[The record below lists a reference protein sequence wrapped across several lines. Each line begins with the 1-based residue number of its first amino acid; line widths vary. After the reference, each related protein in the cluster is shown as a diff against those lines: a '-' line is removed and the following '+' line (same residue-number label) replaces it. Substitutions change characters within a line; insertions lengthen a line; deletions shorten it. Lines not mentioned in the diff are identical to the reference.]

1 MVYTKNIEGNCVSY
15 MTAYNQAAGV
25 LPFELRQV
33 ALSVPHPERCL
44 AEEIRL
50 RIGQPIT
57 ITLPEGEVFLPSSPI
72 VTARDLSLALENA
85 TQSSIHTVLDKMKRG
100 FLTLQ
105 GGHRMG
111 LCGTIA
117 MDGGIIHNLC
127 NISSV
132 NIRIARQIRGI
143 GEEIICRLRGN
154 GGMPSVLIL
163 APPGMGKTTLLR
175 DIICGLSN
183 GVGGVALR
191 VGVVDER
198 GELAAVHHGAT
209 QMDLGAHT
217 DVMDGCS
224 KADGMLMLLRGMSPQ
239 VLAVDEVTDP
249 LDVDAMETAVGCG
262 TIILATAHGKS
273 LEDMERRPLYA
284 RLRERKIFSKVIL
297 IDRECGMRRYRLE
310 DMP

>member
-1 MVYTKNIEGNCVSY
+1 MSH
-15 MTAYNQAAGV
+15 MDAYNQAAGV
-25 LPFELRQV
+25 LPFGLRQV
-33 ALSVPHPERCL
+33 ALSVPYPERCL
-44 AEEIRL
+44 VEEIRL

-57 ITLPEGEVFLPSSPI
+57 ITLPEGEAFLPSGPT
-72 VTARDLSLALENA
+72 VTTDDLSLTLENA

-117 MDGGIIHNLC
+117 MDGGTIHNLC

-132 NIRIARQIRGI
+132 NIRIARQIQGV
-143 GEEIICRLRGN
+143 GDEIVYRLRKN
-154 GGMPSVLIL
+154 GDMPSALIL

-175 DIICGLSN
+175 DIIRGLSD
-183 GVGGVALR
+183 GVGGPALR

-198 GELAAVHHGAT
+198 GELAAVHNGT
-209 QMDLGAHT
+209 MQMNLGAHT

-249 LDVDAMETAVGCG
+249 VDVDAMETAVGCG
-262 TIILATAHGKS
+262 TIILATAHGKG
-273 LEDMERRPLYA
+273 LEDVERRPLYA
-284 RLRERKIFSKVIL
+284 RLRERKVFSKVIL
-297 IDRECGMRRYRLE
+297 IDRECGMRQYRVE